1 MNMPSAS
8 GSEEASDASSSRV
21 MATAVGSPTEWAFLP
36 DDAVMIARR
45 VDSDGFGSWNDA
57 PSRVLD
63 FWPQRSKETAEWTFG
78 VEFEFAYADAGWV
91 AAELFAR
98 GLISSPEPV
107 AYHAPRAAGMWS
119 VEHDS
124 TVTTVFHGGQGADS
138 VPSVAVGGEVVS
150 PPLRDCPETWAQ
162 ISKVLAVLRECGAE
176 VNGQTG
182 LHVHFGAQAL
192 RDSTDVSATEHEA
205 PQRFV
210 RRVTRLAVLA
220 NACFEDVLF
229 RMASAEGGRHRGRP
243 FFYRHS
249 RPLEQP
255 LGRHY
260 DTIDELAQ
268 SLGKPGAAR
277 RAALNLTN
285 IGSSDKDTVEF
296 RQSNGTL
303 DVRVVRAFVQLCAL
317 LVGAARWVP
326 EAVRVDPQ
334 PLGFHHAERDDAGAY
349 ADDTAFWRMLTAICP
364 DGLPAE
370 AAANLLW
377 LFRRGSWQPGLAGL
391 ARGW

>member
-1 MNMPSAS
+1 MPSAS
-8 GSEEASDASSSRV
+8 GSEEASDASSSRLI
-21 MATAVGSPTEWAFLP
+21 AAASAPFVGWPAELDVVEAIVRRLDQNGAHVSDFEPHRAF
-36 DDAVMIARR
+36 
-45 VDSDGFGSWNDA
+45 
-57 PSRVLD
+57 D
-63 FWPQRSKETAEWTFG
+63 FWPLRSDQTATWSFG
-78 VEFEFAYADAGWV
+78 LEFEFAYADASWV
-91 AAELFAR
+91 ASELFSR
-98 GLISSPEPV
+98 GLVSSPVSVE
-107 AYHAPRAAGMWS
+107 YHAPRVAGMWS

-124 TVTTVFHGGQGADS
+124 TVTTVFHSGDGVDS
-138 VPSVAVGGEVVS
+138 CPSVAVGGEVVS

-162 ISKVLAVLRECGAE
+162 ISTVLAVLRECGAE

-192 RDSTDVSATEHEA
+192 RDSTDLETTESEA
-205 PQRFV
+205 SQRFV

-285 IGSSDKDTVEF
+285 IGSLDKDTVEF

-303 DVRVVRAFVQLCAL
+303 DVRVVRAFVQVCAL

-326 EAVRVDPQ
+326 EAVWVDPQ
-334 PLGFHHAERDDAGAY
+334 PLGFHHGIDGGASGDG
-349 ADDTAFWRMLTAICP
+349 ALWRMLSAICP
-364 DGLPAE
+364 AGLPTD
-370 AAANLLW
+370 AAASLLW
-377 LFRRGSWQPGLAGL
+377 LFRRGRWQPGLADL

>member
-1 MNMPSAS
+1 
-8 GSEEASDASSSRV
+8 
-21 MATAVGSPTEWAFLP
+21 
-36 DDAVMIARR
+36 
-45 VDSDGFGSWNDA
+45 
-57 PSRVLD
+57 
-63 FWPQRSKETAEWTFG
+63 
-78 VEFEFAYADAGWV
+78 
-91 AAELFAR
+91 
-98 GLISSPEPV
+98 
-107 AYHAPRAAGMWS
+107 
-119 VEHDS
+119 
-124 TVTTVFHGGQGADS
+124 
-138 VPSVAVGGEVVS
+138 VV
-150 PPLRDCPETWAQ
+150 
-162 ISKVLAVLRECGAE
+162 
-176 VNGQTG
+176 
-182 LHVHFGAQAL
+182 
-192 RDSTDVSATEHEA
+192 
-205 PQRFV
+205 V
-210 RRVTRLAVLA
+210 R
-220 NACFEDVLF
+220 
-229 RMASAEGGRHRGRP
+229 

-334 PLGFHHAERDDAGAY
+334 PLGFHLADRDDVDVLDG
-349 ADDTAFWRMLTAICP
+349 DGSFWRMLTAICP
-364 DGLPAE
+364 DGLPMH
-370 AAANLLW
+370 AATNLLW
-377 LFRRGSWQPGLAGL
+377 LFRRGSWQPGLADL

>member
-1 MNMPSAS
+1 MPSAS
-8 GSEEASDASSSRV
+8 GSEESSDASSSRG
-21 MATAVGSPTEWAFLP
+21 MASATAAPVGWALLP
-36 DDAVMIARR
+36 DDAATVVRR
-45 VDSDGFGSWNDA
+45 LKGG
-57 PSRVLD
+57 PSQPPSAAGRRIFD
-63 FWPQRSKETAEWTFG
+63 MWPLRSGETATWTFG
-78 VEFEFAYADAGWV
+78 LEFEFACADAGWV

-98 GLISSPEPV
+98 GLVASAEPV
-107 AYHAPRAAGMWS
+107 AYHTPRGAGMWS

-124 TVTTVFHGGQGADS
+124 TVTTVFHKSDAS
-138 VPSVAVGGEVVS
+138 EATPSIAVGGEVVS

-162 ISKVLAVLRECGAE
+162 VADVLDVLRQCGAE

-182 LHVHFGAQAL
+182 FHVHFGAEAL
-192 RDSTDVSATEHEA
+192 RDASDDAAPAHEA
-205 PQRFV
+205 SQRFV

-260 DTIDELAQ
+260 ETVDELAQ

-285 IGSSDKDTVEF
+285 IGSADKDTVEF

-303 DVRVVRAFVQLCAL
+303 DPDVVQAFVRVCAL

-334 PLGFHHAERDDAGAY
+334 PLGTHHGDDEAVVTGDA
-349 ADDTAFWRMLTAICP
+349 ALWRMLAATCP
-364 DGLPAE
+364 DGLPMD
-370 AAANLLW
+370 AATSLLW
-377 LFRRGSWQPGLAGL
+377 LFRRGSWQPGLADL